1 MKKVFIQEL
10 DTECQLVSC
19 YSDLKDKNI
28 IKLVRSVYL
37 SPTNI
42 EAKVALLRELFI
54 APEHVWFQLQQK
66 ENHDQVWRLLQTLD
80 WVWKGPE
87 YRPAQFLRIRGK
99 SFFLPDENLY
109 TLSTAEFVIATAH
122 LIGFHSAKD
131 DKEALVNLSKFMA
144 TIIRPKP
151 DVLQRIK
158 NNQDSADLR
167 ESYNSVRAER
177 RSAMF
182 GKVDLVT
189 NILTAQWF
197 NNAAN
202 RLLSQFGMNGGG
214 DPDAAPISQGLF
226 VQDWERQ
233 VVKVAESSVY
243 GNYDKVMERP
253 ITDILAFIDIK
264 NEEVRK
270 RIDANKR
277 NS

>member
-1 MKKVFIQEL
+1 MKKVFIPEL
-10 DTECQLVSC
+10 DTECQLVSG

-54 APEHVWFQLQQK
+54 APEHVWFQLEQK
-66 ENHDQVWRLLQTLD
+66 ENHDQVWRLLQTMD

-87 YRPAQFLRIRGK
+87 YRPANFLRIRGK

-109 TLSTAEFVIATAH
+109 HLNTAEFVVATAH
-122 LIGFHSAKD
+122 LIGFHNARE
-131 DKEALVNLSKFMA
+131 DKEALVSLSKFLA

-158 NNQDSADLR
+158 SQDSTDPR
-167 ESYNSVRAER
+167 ETYHSNKAER
-177 RSAMF
+177 RSALF

-189 NILTAQWF
+189 KILIAQWF

-202 RLLSQFGMNGGG
+202 RLLTQFGMNGGG

-233 VVKVAESSVY
+233 VVKVAQSTVY

-253 ITDILAFIDIK
+253 ITDILAYIDIK
-264 NEEVRK
+264 NEELRK
-270 RIDANKR
+270 QIAANKNR
-277 NS
+277 